1 MPHSDDGLFFADGD
15 LRAYLEDRRARAISD
30 IERYDGN
37 GLLNS
42 NVDELAAYF
51 VSKFEVDAPAVLDDG
66 IAADQNETKVDVS
79 GRFDYGGWPG
89 ERVII
94 PGTEFTLHVP
104 ISGEIE
110 VIRLRAP
117 TFSLNPPRGRISGN
131 EVILT
136 YSSPQADAGSARR
149 YFDEQL
155 AKLRQYLGWTVVEL
169 ERFNSD
175 LSGAVRD
182 AIDGRRRRLLASQN
196 AVASLGYPLRTRPD
210 APRTYAVPDVKRKAI
225 PVAPP
230 SNTAPFTPEPALS
243 NEVYEQILS
252 VLGNM
257 VRVMEQSPEA
267 FSSLGEQD
275 LRTHFLVQLNGQFE
289 GRASGETF
297 HGSGRTDILLQ
308 ERDRSVF
315 IAECKFWDGPASL
328 TAAIDQLLDYATWR
342 DAKAALLL
350 FSRNADFSAVVQ
362 QVPETIKA
370 HSRSR
375 GAVTTLGET
384 VFRSQLKQ
392 RDDSVR
398 EITVTT
404 LVYNVPADR
413 KTSDRLRPRIGRD
426 VG

>member
-1 MPHSDDGLFFADGD
+1 
-15 LRAYLEDRRARAISD
+15 
-30 IERYDGN
+30 
-37 GLLNS
+37 
-42 NVDELAAYF
+42 
-51 VSKFEVDAPAVLDDG
+51 
-66 IAADQNETKVDVS
+66 
-79 GRFDYGGWPG
+79 
-89 ERVII
+89 
-94 PGTEFTLHVP
+94 
-104 ISGEIE
+104 
-110 VIRLRAP
+110 
-117 TFSLNPPRGRISGN
+117 
-131 EVILT
+131 
-136 YSSPQADAGSARR
+136 
-149 YFDEQL
+149 
-155 AKLRQYLGWTVVEL
+155 
-169 ERFNSD
+169 
-175 LSGAVRD
+175 
-182 AIDGRRRRLLASQN
+182 
-196 AVASLGYPLRTRPD
+196 
-210 APRTYAVPDVKRKAI
+210 
-225 PVAPP
+225 
-230 SNTAPFTPEPALS
+230 
-243 NEVYEQILS
+243 
-252 VLGNM
+252 M